1 MASIGVLVVDDSVV
15 IRRMVASVLDDDP
28 DIDVVGTAA
37 NGRIALDKLP
47 QLRPDI
53 VILDV
58 EMPVMDGLETLRSL
72 RVTHPHLPVVMF
84 STLTERGAS
93 ATLDALAA
101 GATDYVTKPSHV
113 GSVNAS
119 IDRVRSELIPKI
131 KGLVGAHRE
140 RTTPRLVGAPPP
152 VVHPVR
158 QDRVDV
164 IAVGCSTGGPDALTA
179 IVAGLPA
186 DLPVPVVVVQHM
198 PPLFTRLFAERLDR
212 SCPLIVREASDG
224 LTLQAGQILVAPGD
238 RHLVL
243 RRQGAEVVAQLT
255 QEPPENYCRPS
266 VDVLFRS
273 VAAMYGNGA
282 LACVLTGMGRDG
294 VKGAERVRAT
304 GGRIVVQDQASSV
317 VWGMPGAVVSAGLA
331 NDIVPLTKIAETL
344 QAAAAVGR
352 RPGAHHKVLPASPPM
367 ASNMAASAVSAAT
380 AMFEA
385 HLPGAPAHLPMDAA
399 VNAAPEH
406 GFRPSQAFRSAW

>member
-15 IRRMVASVLDDDP
+15 IRRMVASVLDDDR
-28 DIDVVGTAA
+28 DIEVVGTAA

-58 EMPVMDGLETLRSL
+58 EMPIMDGLETLRAL

-113 GSVNAS
+113 GSVAAS
-119 IDRVRSELIPKI
+119 IERVRGELIPKI
-131 KGLVGAHRE
+131 KGLVGANRE
-140 RTTPRLVGAPPP
+140 RTAPTGGTPAPVPA
-152 VVHPVR
+152 VHPVR

-179 IVAGLPA
+179 IVAGLPP
-186 DLPVPVVVVQHM
+186 DLAVPVVVVQHM

-212 SCPLIVREASDG
+212 SCPLLVREAVDG
-224 LTLQAGQILVAPGD
+224 ITLQPGQILVAPGD

-243 RRQGAEVVAQLT
+243 RRQGVEVVTQIT

-273 VAAMYGNGA
+273 VAQIYGNGA

-294 VKGAERVRAT
+294 VKGSERVRAA
-304 GGRIVVQDQASSV
+304 GGRIIVQDQASSV
-317 VWGMPGAVVSAGLA
+317 VWGMPGAVAAAGLA
-331 NDIVPLTKIAETL
+331 NDIVPLRQLADTL
-344 QAAAAVGR
+344 QTAVGAGRRAAV
-352 RPGAHHKVLPASPPM
+352 HHRVLPA
-367 ASNMAASAVSAAT
+367 
-380 AMFEA
+380 
-385 HLPGAPAHLPMDAA
+385 APAGALIANSA
-399 VNAAPEH
+399 
-406 GFRPSQAFRSAW
+406 GSAW

>member
-1 MASIGVLVVDDSVV
+1 VGSIGVLVVDDSVV

-28 DIDVVGTAA
+28 DIEVVGTAS

-53 VILDV
+53 IILDV
-58 EMPVMDGLETLRSL
+58 EMPVMDGLATLRAL
-72 RVTHPHLPVVMF
+72 RPTHPHLPVVMF

-119 IDRVRSELIPKI
+119 IERVRSELIPKI
-131 KGLVGAHRE
+131 KGLVGATRE
-140 RTTPRLVGAPPP
+140 RTAPGPRAAKVPPLQ
-152 VVHPVR
+152 PVR

-179 IVAGLPA
+179 IVAGLPP
-186 DLPVPVVVVQHM
+186 DLAVPVVVVQHM

-212 SCPLIVREASDG
+212 SCSLLVREATDG
-224 LTLQAGQILVAPGD
+224 LTLEPGQILVAPGD
-238 RHLVL
+238 HHLTV
-243 RRQGAEVVAQLT
+243 RRVGLDIVAHLT
-255 QEPPENYCRPS
+255 KEPPENYCRPS

-273 VAAMYGNGA
+273 VASVYGNNA

-294 VKGAERVRAT
+294 LKGAERIRAA

-317 VWGMPGAVVSAGLA
+317 VWGMPGAVAGAGLA
-331 NDIVPLTKIAETL
+331 NDIVPLSRMTETL
-344 QAAAAVGR
+344 VTAVGPAR
-352 RPGAHHKVLPASPPM
+352 RAGGHRLLPASPP
-367 ASNMAASAVSAAT
+367 AQTPVAAGI
-380 AMFEA
+380 AMTPVRT
-385 HLPGAPAHLPMDAA
+385 LG
-399 VNAAPEH
+399 
-406 GFRPSQAFRSAW
+406 SSW